1 MASIQF
7 SKPAQSLQASVIV
20 NLMNQALAQPDV
32 LSLAAGFTDN
42 TILPRSLVR
51 QMSTA
56 LTQVGLP
63 NEPLQYGQNQGRL
76 GLRELSCRQL
86 QQFPNESPQAF
97 IAEQLFLSN
106 GSQQALYLAMQTLCD
121 PGSIVLVQDPTY
133 FVFLE
138 LLQGLGIHA
147 EAMPCDVC
155 GQIDFE
161 ALTLRLQAMAERG
174 QLACIRAVYLVSY
187 YANPSSHSMDLTEK
201 KQLARTLQAA
211 GVQVP
216 IIEDAAY
223 RDLYFE
229 QAHAAPSIFSL
240 SEWAA
245 FPKLYLGTYTKP
257 FATGLKVGFA
267 HCSSPEWL
275 QKMLITKGHHDFG
288 SAHFNQALVESMLL
302 AGAYASHL
310 KTARQQYAAKAARLS
325 DALEAGGL
333 KELGWDWQAP
343 EGGLILWL
351 RAPANMDLRM
361 QSPFCAR
368 CIEEGVLYVPGDLC
382 FAHSTPWNCAR
393 LAFGALSIEALS
405 EAAERFCRVAHTF
418 AP

>member
-20 NLMNQALAQPDV
+20 DLMNQVLAQPDV

-42 TILPRSLVR
+42 SILPRSLVR

-161 ALTLRLQAMAERG
+161 ALTLRLQAMAETG
-174 QLACIRAVYLVSY
+174 ELACIRAVYLVSY

-201 KQLARTLQAA
+201 NSWRERCK
-211 GVQVP
+211 
-216 IIEDAAY
+216 
-223 RDLYFE
+223 
-229 QAHAAPSIFSL
+229 
-240 SEWAA
+240 
-245 FPKLYLGTYTKP
+245 
-257 FATGLKVGFA
+257 
-267 HCSSPEWL
+267 
-275 QKMLITKGHHDFG
+275 
-288 SAHFNQALVESMLL
+288 
-302 AGAYASHL
+302 
-310 KTARQQYAAKAARLS
+310 
-325 DALEAGGL
+325 
-333 KELGWDWQAP
+333 
-343 EGGLILWL
+343 L
-351 RAPANMDLRM
+351 RAFRCRLLKMRLIVTSIMSKRMRRPLFSVCRSGQHFPNCIWAPTPSPLLRA
-361 QSPFCAR
+361 SR
-368 CIEEGVLYVPGDLC
+368 SVLRIAVHPNGC
-382 FAHSTPWNCAR
+382 KKC
-393 LAFGALSIEALS
+393 
-405 EAAERFCRVAHTF
+405 
-418 AP
+418 